1 MDALR
6 DFFKILS
13 HNYVAKVALQ
23 IVQLDAFNLAINCV
37 INATLSL
44 DKLVLNQLQQ
54 IQPANNVVKIVI
66 QLKTV
71 TWTELEN
78 VIFVKMD
85 LAWLLIL
92 PVSLVQLKNIGCI
105 TCKISGTSNT
115 VTCSA
120 CDVGYLFV
128 SSTPNYCVSCTDTFT
143 LPNNAGTTTGFDTN
157 AATCSITGT

>member
-71 TWTELEN
+71 T
-78 VIFVKMD
+78 
-85 LAWLLIL
+85 
-92 PVSLVQLKNIGCI
+92 
-105 TCKISGTSNT
+105 
-115 VTCSA
+115 
-120 CDVGYLFV
+120 
-128 SSTPNYCVSCTDTFT
+128 
-143 LPNNAGTTTGFDTN
+143 
-157 AATCSITGT
+157 